1 VDDAFDGNDT
11 VKVEC
16 GGMSTTASGGWS
28 LGFIDGKSC
37 GEEAARWLTTHFAH
51 YPNSRVR
58 ACSCLLVPARA
69 CSCLLVPARACSCL
83 LVPARAC
90 SCLRVRA
97 LACLHLRSLAQRKM

>member
-1 VDDAFDGNDT
+1 MQPPLEVSLADDAFDGNDT

-37 GEEAARWLTTHFAH
+37 GEQAARWLTAHFSH

-58 ACSCLLVPARA
+58 T
-69 CSCLLVPARACSCL
+69 
-83 LVPARAC
+83 
-90 SCLRVRA
+90 RVRA
-97 LACLHLRSLAQRKM
+97 FLHACVRACV